1 MQQINVLDS
10 NLKLFHQPNIGG
22 YFLLRVQLL
31 SQLAAVY
38 YIMPVSVRQD
48 DRLYL
53 KLILTDT
60 YRCQSSNGRHDAYS
74 LRSRND
80 LAQCEAKRPIGKL
93 KIKDREGNAQ
103 DTYTQVGNSQVC
115 NKVTCNCNRKIIER
129 SKLMSIV
136 IGRIAMVTSG
146 NTRLGFGFVLVIGR
160 WSGNT

>member
-1 MQQINVLDS
+1 
-10 NLKLFHQPNIGG
+10 
-22 YFLLRVQLL
+22 
-31 SQLAAVY
+31 
-38 YIMPVSVRQD
+38 MPVSATQD

-80 LAQCEAKRPIGKL
+80 LAQSEAKRPIGKL

-129 SKLMSIV
+129 GKLISIV

-146 NTRLGFGFVLVIGR
+146 N
-160 WSGNT
+160 N

>member
-1 MQQINVLDS
+1 
-10 NLKLFHQPNIGG
+10 
-22 YFLLRVQLL
+22 
-31 SQLAAVY
+31 
-38 YIMPVSVRQD
+38 MPVSARQD

-60 YRCQSSNGRHDAYS
+60 YRCQSSNGRHDTYS

-80 LAQCEAKRPIGKL
+80 LAQCEAKRPVGKL
-93 KIKDREGNAQ
+93 IIKDREGNAQ

-129 SKLMSIV
+129 GKLISIV

-146 NTRLGFGFVLVIGR
+146 KTIRARSIQPKFSEISVQNSMDRFGSTGKVSKKRVHLLRWTTFPGR
-160 WSGNT
+160 TGWNFG